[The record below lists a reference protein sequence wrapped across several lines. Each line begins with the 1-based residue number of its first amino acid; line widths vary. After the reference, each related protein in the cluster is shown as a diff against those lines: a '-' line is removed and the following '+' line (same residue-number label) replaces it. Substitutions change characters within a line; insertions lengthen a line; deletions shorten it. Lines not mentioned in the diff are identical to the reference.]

1 MMTMDTQFGKMIIT
15 DDNKTIAPEVLQK
28 EIQDSIQEGKRPE
41 FITEGIKVN
50 K

>member
-15 DDNKTIAPEVLQK
+15 DDNKTIAPERLQK
-28 EIQDSIQEGKRPE
+28 EIQDSMQEGNTPE
-41 FITEGIKVN
+41 FITEDIN